1 MCEKGKNSLFT
12 LKVPRLIE
20 QSRPSKLNPDEINLE
35 WSMKVYKMM
44 VWAIMQV
51 VVTPLLFSYGVYF
64 KYMENNLG
72 GI

>member
-1 MCEKGKNSLFT
+1 MQWTCSPETCRCSQALQTIPEEVMCEKGKNSLFT

-44 VWAIMQV
+44 V
-51 VVTPLLFSYGVYF
+51 
-64 KYMENNLG
+64 
-72 GI
+72 